1 MTKEILY
8 NMVHS
13 EKFLI
18 DIDEDDSSE
27 YVSES
32 NDDHDIYTK
41 VFGESNKNSTQVIH
55 TMAAQELERDNI
67 LQQSQRFT
75 PQI

>member
-1 MTKEILY
+1 
-8 NMVHS
+8 MVHS

-32 NDDHDIYTK
+32 NDEHDIYTK
-41 VFGESNKNSTQVIH
+41 AIGESNKNSTQVIQ
-55 TMAAQELERDNI
+55 TMAAQEFERDNI
-67 LQQSQRFT
+67 LQ
-75 PQI
+75 